1 MLSSTYDAD
10 GNRKSLSAKI
20 GSTPTPDFV
29 NSYQYD
35 SSNREVQVAQVQAT
49 GGDYVEGKLGKFTY
63 DADGETSTID
73 RLRGASPGT
82 EVVTS
87 TYQYD
92 SFGRTTNLTH
102 STTPTINDAWT
113 YDADSEVK
121 SFTDSANPG
130 DNFSDCAYDDDG
142 QLKSDTGGF
151 EPVSNTYDDNG
162 NATTGAGDSA
172 SAASVAPPVGATTFI
187 VSNDATLSDA
197 VAQIDLIP
205 GGNYVI
211 TFSCSSISLC
221 SPLSFYGD
229 GTNVWIIGPGS
240 GSLTINCASGSFA
253 VTGGTTVN
261 ISGLTISGETSS
273 FSNDGVLNLSS
284 CTFTNNAS
292 DLRCG
297 IYNDLGGSLSAT
309 SCTFSDNLGGAFA
322 EIYNDIDCYAAITS
336 CTFSDNVNTAN
347 TPGGAIENQGTM
359 NIASSTFSGN
369 SNSDGG
375 AIANEGTLTITSSEF
390 YDNNSSSYGGAISNS
405 GPLSITSCTIADNSA
420 VIGGGINNYDGG
432 TANIAAS
439 TISGNTASLEGGGI
453 ANYDEAAMPIVNTI
467 VAWNNSATGPD
478 IFDSTGTVT
487 TQNSLVRLA
496 GSANGNQVTA
506 STTTNTIVDEDPLL
520 GSLANNGAPTQT
532 MALLPGSPILDAGIG
547 AYQTKTGPGNE
558 MLFDGTYSYQYDAD
572 GNCIAKYNSS
582 NGWNAQIDS
591 TATDIT
597 TYTWDNRGRLT
608 AVTTYASYAAYSSP
622 TPSQTVTYTYDMF
635 NNLIG
640 RTVTGGTNPGTQ
652 RYVFDGTNM
661 VLAFN
666 GSEQLTDRYLS
677 GPAVDQVLADEYFF
691 SPASA
696 VAHRG
701 GHDALDA
708 GRQSGLGDGCG
719 Q

>member
-496 GSANGNQVTA
+496 GRRKRQPGDGEHDHEHDCGRRPLAGLAGQQRRTDADDGPAARQSHFGCGHRGLP
-506 STTTNTIVDEDPLL
+506 DEDRP
-520 GSLANNGAPTQT
+520 GQRD
-532 MALLPGSPILDAGIG
+532 ALRRHLQLPVRRRRQLHREVQQQQRLERADRLDGHRHHDLHMG
-547 AYQTKTGPGNE
+547 QSRP
-558 MLFDGTYSYQYDAD
+558 AD
-572 GNCIAKYNSS
+572 G
-582 NGWNAQIDS
+582 GDDLRQL
-591 TATDIT
+591 
-597 TYTWDNRGRLT
+597 RRLQRNHAH
-608 AVTTYASYAAYSSP
+608 AVP
-622 TPSQTVTYTYDMF
+622 DDHLHV
-635 NNLIG
+635 
-640 RTVTGGTNPGTQ
+640 
-652 RYVFDGTNM
+652 
-661 VLAFN
+661 
-666 GSEQLTDRYLS
+666 
-677 GPAVDQVLADEYFF
+677 
-691 SPASA
+691 
-696 VAHRG
+696 
-701 GHDALDA
+701 
-708 GRQSGLGDGCG
+708 
-719 Q
+719 

>member
-1 MLSSTYDAD
+1 MTA
-10 GNRKSLSAKI
+10 SAA
-20 GSTPTPDFV
+20 PW
-29 NSYQYD
+29 
-35 SSNREVQVAQVQAT
+35 
-49 GGDYVEGKLGKFTY
+49 
-63 DADGETSTID
+63 
-73 RLRGASPGT
+73 PGT
-82 EVVTS
+82 EVVTG

-405 GPLSITSCTIADNSA
+405 SPLSITSCTIADNSA

-453 ANYDEAAMPIVNTI
+453 ANDDEGRHADRQHHRRVEQLGH
-467 VAWNNSATGPD
+467 WSRHLRLDRHGD
-478 IFDSTGTVT
+478 HE
-487 TQNSLVRLA
+487 NSLVRLA

-520 GSLANNGAPTQT
+520 GSLANNVHRRRRWP
-532 MALLPGSPILDAGIG
+532 
-547 AYQTKTGPGNE
+547 
-558 MLFDGTYSYQYDAD
+558 
-572 GNCIAKYNSS
+572 CC
-582 NGWNAQIDS
+582 
-591 TATDIT
+591 
-597 TYTWDNRGRLT
+597 
-608 AVTTYASYAAYSSP
+608 
-622 TPSQTVTYTYDMF
+622 
-635 NNLIG
+635 
-640 RTVTGGTNPGTQ
+640 
-652 RYVFDGTNM
+652 
-661 VLAFN
+661 
-666 GSEQLTDRYLS
+666 
-677 GPAVDQVLADEYFF
+677 PAVPFWTRA
-691 SPASA
+691 
-696 VAHRG
+696 
-701 GHDALDA
+701 
-708 GRQSGLGDGCG
+708 
-719 Q
+719 